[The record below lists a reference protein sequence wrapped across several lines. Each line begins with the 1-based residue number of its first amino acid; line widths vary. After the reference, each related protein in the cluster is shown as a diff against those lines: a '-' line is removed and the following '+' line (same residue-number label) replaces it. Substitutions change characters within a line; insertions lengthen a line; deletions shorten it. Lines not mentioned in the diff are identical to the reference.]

1 MLMCFLKRIKK
12 QVSYVLI
19 LSILSFQIIPVQAA
33 MLSNDDLLNRHQ
45 HENSVKQ
52 IVKMLDREEVQ
63 QELIAM
69 GVDPFSAKI
78 RVSQMNEA
86 ELAELT
92 QKIEELPAGSGVLG
106 IVLTVFIVLVITDM
120 LGATDVFPFV
130 KNINK

>member
-1 MLMCFLKRIKK
+1 MCFLKRIKK